1 MKEHMQDKYKFTLK
15 LVPPGCHGRYA
26 AEVAIRN
33 FKAHYL
39 SVLASTA
46 PMFPPSLWD
55 KLLPQMEIT
64 LNLLHQSNATQTV
77 SAYAHLIGP
86 FDYNKMPL
94 APMGCEVQVHEK
106 TDKRGSWAYSYENKT
121 CQKTDERM
129 SHTAASHAHSDQ
141 RRQIQPFTAG
151 GDKINYPGEVAA
163 PTADMLVA
171 KILFNSVISTPGA
184 RFGTMDISNFYLM
197 TPLLFQNT
205 FEYTSP
211 TFQTK
216 SYKNTNSKTKQ
227 QPKVSSISKLS
238 RACTVSL
245 KQDY

>member
-1 MKEHMQDKYKFTLK
+1 MPKDRQKDVTYGSFTCTFR
-15 LVPPGCHGRYA
+15 P
-26 AEVAIRN
+26 E
-33 FKAHYL
+33 KADP
-39 SVLASTA
+39 T
-46 PMFPPSLWD
+46 
-55 KLLPQMEIT
+55 
-64 LNLLHQSNATQTV
+64 
-77 SAYAHLIGP
+77 
-86 FDYNKMPL
+86 
-94 APMGCEVQVHEK
+94 
-106 TDKRGSWAYSYENKT
+106 
-121 CQKTDERM
+121 
-129 SHTAASHAHSDQ
+129 
-141 RRQIQPFTAG
+141 IQAG
-151 GDKINYPGEVAA
+151 GDKIYPGEVAA